1 MFTHSNAN
9 GQRCLFCGKTFPL
22 YPPIVAGCPACA
34 TEDFKAPLELTF
46 DYPEDLDWLP
56 EAPLPG
62 IDRYVP
68 LLPPLK
74 RDLSLGEGGT
84 PLIPI
89 PQHEL
94 SDKYEL
100 YIKDE
105 SRNPTWSHKDR
116 LNYAV
121 VSAAVKVGANG
132 VVSASSGNHGGSSS
146 AYSARSGLPG
156 VILTTTRPPAIASF
170 LQAYGQIV
178 VAVPDVYTRW
188 ELMARL
194 VDEMNYH
201 PASNQTIPPTNHPF
215 GAENYKTI
223 AYELYLQLG
232 KRSPEAVFVPVGF
245 AELIFGIYKGF
256 VELKQYGKIDEL
268 PRMIACEPAAGA
280 PLKKA
285 LEVKKPTLMVET
297 DDSDAYSITVPINS
311 YRGVV
316 AVKGSN
322 GDAIAVPDEE
332 SKKAQCA
339 LGRMGIWSE
348 LSSAIAYA
356 GVNHLKDLGIT
367 KGPVVF
373 INSSSGFKD
382 INVGKYPVPEIDG
395 SWNAL
400 VDLLAERGII

>member
-1 MFTHSNAN
+1 MFTRSNAN
-9 GQRCLFCGKTFPL
+9 GQRCLYCGKTYPL

-34 TEDFKAPLELTF
+34 TEDFKAPLELTY
-46 DYPEDLDWLP
+46 DYPDDLDWFP

-62 IDRYVP
+62 LARYAP
-68 LLPPLK
+68 LLPALSK
-74 RDLSLGEGGT
+74 SLSLGEGGT
-84 PLIPI
+84 PLIPVSS
-89 PQHEL
+89 HDL
-94 SDKYEL
+94 SDKIDI

-121 VSAAVKVGANG
+121 VSTALFTKANG
-132 VVSASSGNHGGSSS
+132 VVSASSGNHGGSSA

-188 ELMARL
+188 ELIARL
-194 VDEMNYH
+194 VEEMNYH

-232 KRSPEAVFVPVGF
+232 KQAPAAVLVPVGF

-256 VELKQYGKIDEL
+256 VELKQYELIKTL
-268 PRMIACEPAAGA
+268 PRIIACEPAAGA

-285 LEVKKPTLMVET
+285 IEAEKPTLMVET
-297 DDSDAYSITVPINS
+297 EDSDAYSITVPINS

-322 GDAIAVPDEE
+322 GGAVAVNDEQA
-332 SKKAQCA
+332 KQAQAA

-348 LSSAIAYA
+348 LSSAIAYSA
-356 GVNHLKDLGIT
+356 IDQLGSLDINE
-367 KGPVVF
+367 GPVVV

-382 INVGKYPVPEIDG
+382 INVGKNPVQEIDG
-395 SWNAL
+395 SWDAL
-400 VDLLAERGII
+400 LKVLKKAKIL